1 VDCCEIE
8 HTTIIYR
15 CLSVVV
21 CKEKLRL
28 DFLGSYDSVGDGH
41 FVVIDRVRKCWKKSC
56 FQRFPHTRASIDLG
70 GSRDPMCVTKR
81 SSHESDLVHTSRW
94 GVSYSTAVDDSN
106 KRVNSRHIMV

>member
-1 VDCCEIE
+1 MNSSSARPQAICQSVKLLLPVDCCEIE

-41 FVVIDRVRKCWKKSC
+41 FVVIDRVEKVLEEIL
-56 FQRFPHTRASIDLG
+56 F
-70 GSRDPMCVTKR
+70 
-81 SSHESDLVHTSRW
+81 SSF
-94 GVSYSTAVDDSN
+94 YSFIRLDIPG
-106 KRVNSRHIMV
+106 R